1 MSEKIIFSLVGVNK
15 TYPPNV
21 RSSKTSASPFSA
33 GPRSKGVLGLSERA
47 SRRCRI
53 IAGEEQ
59 RLQRRAYHRR
69 RLHHRLPGAGAH
81 LDAKNVRE
89 VVEKACRRWWT
100 PC

>member
-21 RSSKTSASPFSA
+21 QVIKDISLSFFYGAKI
-33 GPRSKGVLGLSERA
+33 GVLGLNGAGKSTLL
-47 SRRCRI
+47 RI

-81 LDAKNVRE
+81 LDAKTVRE